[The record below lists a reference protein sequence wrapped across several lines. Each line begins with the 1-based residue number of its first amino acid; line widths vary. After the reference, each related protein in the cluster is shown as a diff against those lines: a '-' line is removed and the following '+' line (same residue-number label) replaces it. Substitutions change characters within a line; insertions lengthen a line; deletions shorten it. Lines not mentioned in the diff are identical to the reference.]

1 MVMLTVQ
8 VDAAEEQGKAVIL
21 INPKLV
27 DIPSSGGVM
36 GVRCSLSCMFL
47 GSQPRT
53 TMSSST
59 LTDALLVC

>member
-1 MVMLTVQ
+1 MAFSLVMLNVQ

-36 GVRCSLSCMFL
+36 GVRCSLRGHVRPS
-47 GSQPRT
+47 
-53 TMSSST
+53 
-59 LTDALLVC
+59 DAKQLLQTSVH